1 MGDSAAAR
9 WLADGRTTV
18 WIVLTLS
25 GVTIHLL
32 LWQISEPFDLF
43 SDFYKAYYPA
53 AELLLEEGLSATWP
67 LTEAAA
73 GGFVNIPI
81 IAWLF
86 VPLVPLGEEGA
97 GWAFLGV
104 GAAATV
110 AAWALLTRMGLPQA
124 RIGAPLLFLFLI
136 NGPLV
141 NSLREGNTT
150 HIILLLLIVAL
161 LLWRGGRQFAA
172 GLVLGACAVLKL
184 PLLLFGAYF
193 ILRRRWRIVAGGIAT
208 ISAALVLS
216 LLVYGVQGNIA
227 WYKDS
232 VEPFLGG
239 VIPAFDVQSVDGF
252 LMRLS
257 TGASRL
263 RDWDPLQPPD
273 IHKVARLVLLAV
285 LYTGAAWLL
294 WRCTRGRSPGGT
306 PNALTSG
313 EVLEYALVLNL
324 ALVTSPI
331 SWTHYYLLLMMPWG
345 LHLGG
350 RLPLPDDR
358 ATRWLMRSSLALIS
372 LPVIMPALPQ
382 DWLGELI
389 ARTLVSAWFFGGLL
403 MLASLARGLWH
414 TARSARPET

>member
-1 MGDSAAAR
+1 MNVAAAAR
-9 WLADGRTTV
+9 RLADGRTTA
-18 WIVLTLS
+18 WIVLALS
-25 GVTIHLL
+25 GVAIHLL
-32 LWQISEPFDLF
+32 LWQISEPPDLF

-53 AELLLEEGLSATWP
+53 AELLWEDGLSATWP

-81 IAWLF
+81 IAWLC
-86 VPLVPLGEEGA
+86 VPLVPLGEDGA

-104 GAAATV
+104 GATATV
-110 AAWALLTRMGLPQA
+110 AAWALLTRMGLPQT
-124 RIGAPLLFLFLI
+124 RIGAPLLFLFLV

-141 NSLREGNTT
+141 NSMREGNTT

-161 LLWRGGRQFAA
+161 LLWRAGRQFGA

-208 ISAALVLS
+208 ISAAVILS
-216 LLVYGVQGNIA
+216 LLVYGVQGNVA
-227 WYKDS
+227 WYRDS

-239 VIPAFDVQSVDGF
+239 VIPAFNVQSIDGF

-263 RDWDPLQPPD
+263 RDWDPMPPPH
-273 IHKVARLVLLAV
+273 IHKVARLVFFAV
-285 LYTGAAWLL
+285 IYGGAAWLL
-294 WRCTRGRSPGGT
+294 RRSDRGQSASG
-306 PNALTSG
+306 ASSAITSRDF
-313 EVLEYALVLNL
+313 LEYALVLNL

-331 SWTHYYLLLMMPWG
+331 SWTHYYVLLLMPWG
-345 LHLGG
+345 LYLGG

-358 ATRWLMRSSLALIS
+358 ATRWLMWSSLVLIS
-372 LPVIMPALPQ
+372 LPVVMPALPQ
-382 DWLGELI
+382 DWLSELI

-414 TARSARPET
+414 AARLVELQT